1 MVELGVN
8 MVDNFM
14 GVIIMIEKCE
24 RLINTKLRKQSNNM
38 SIAIKNKISRK
49 KTLKWVT
56 WAFIKIDWLLL
67 ENGHTKILLRM

>member
-49 KTLKWVT
+49 KTLK
-56 WAFIKIDWLLL
+56 
-67 ENGHTKILLRM
+67 